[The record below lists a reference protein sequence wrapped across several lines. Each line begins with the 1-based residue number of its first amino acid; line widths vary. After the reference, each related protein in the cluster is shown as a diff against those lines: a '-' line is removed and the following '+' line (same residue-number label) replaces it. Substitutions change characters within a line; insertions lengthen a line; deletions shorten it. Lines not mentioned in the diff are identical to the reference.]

1 MKTSVACELLGLSLG
16 SFSLRQ
22 LKKAYWS
29 ECLKNHPDRGG
40 NCALMQSVNAAYA
53 LLSTMVSKEQS
64 SEPETVSEQWYKD
77 LNENHP
83 LFNSRMPSFKSFDRL
98 LREAFSI
105 REGDTIPGLSPH
117 SEYDKNRRARG
128 SSHDNEAFFKDGDR
142 HYRMHWYL
150 GTEAISVAD
159 ITDGGKA
166 GVDII
171 QYQFSV
177 PNYGNNSALLSNVMR
192 SIPAIHKFNDST
204 DGFCWATCYRHI
216 STALAESSDAPV
228 VYGVQFQRTSS
239 QNWKAV
245 VDGVELTLSA
255 RQLKSV
261 RVANP
266 FTLKERYK
274 PLADLTKKFTRNSL
288 IKLLVNGQFYHL
300 KREYYHTD
308 DFAADAANRFSKQML
323 ENSLKVA
330 REWISDPSN
339 CEFAYC
345 HNGNVSFGF
354 HSNDCS
360 RLTVCLDNRLP
371 VVDVDCNIA
380 KTLGV
385 EHGTKILA
393 A

>member
-1 MKTSVACELLGLSLG
+1 MNTSVACELLGLSLG

-29 ECLKNHPDRGG
+29 ACLKNHPDRGG
-40 NCALMQSVNAAYA
+40 NCALMQSINAAYA

-64 SEPETVSEQWYKD
+64 SEPETVSDQWYYD

-83 LFNSRMPSFKSFDRL
+83 LFNSTMPSFKSYDRL
-98 LREAFSI
+98 VREAFSI
-105 REGDTIPGLSPH
+105 REGDTIPGLSPQG
-117 SEYDKNRRARG
+117 EYDKNRRARG
-128 SSHDNEAFFKDGDR
+128 NSHDTEAFFKDGDR

-150 GTEAISVAD
+150 GTQAISVAD
-159 ITDGGKA
+159 VTDGGKA

-177 PNYGNNSALLSNVMR
+177 PNYCNNSVLLSNVMR
-192 SIPAIHKFNDST
+192 SIPAIYKFDDST
-204 DGFCWATCYRHI
+204 DGFCWASCYRHI
-216 STALAESSDAPV
+216 STALAESSDSPV
-228 VYGVQFQRTSS
+228 IYGVQFQKTSS
-239 QNWKAV
+239 QNWQAV
-245 VDGVELTLSA
+245 VEGVALTLSA
-255 RQLKSV
+255 RLFKSA
-261 RVANP
+261 RVVNP

-274 PLADLTKKFTRNSL
+274 PLADLTKKFTRTSL

-300 KREYYHTD
+300 KRVYRYTD

-323 ENSLKVA
+323 DNSLMVA
-330 REWISDPSN
+330 REWISDPSK

-360 RLTVCLDNRLP
+360 RLTVCLVNRLP
-371 VVDVDCNIA
+371 LVDVDNDIA
-380 KTLGV
+380 KALGGNH
-385 EHGTKILA
+385 ESKILA